1 MRKLLN
7 GICLSLALILVIGI
21 TTACSMKDNETNV
34 TDEVEEL
41 ETTLADDLD
50 AMETEAL
57 EDVDKAT
64 TVSKDKIQ
72 ESVEYI
78 HEHIDD
84 PVENEEV
91 AKKMYYHSSYIIA
104 VADKKG
110 DSESIND
117 DIYTLAVN
125 TKDYVR
131 SIYTKESTTDD
142 DGMLSLRSDLDDL
155 KDKINEGKDDLIEG
169 FYSLVK

>member
-7 GICLSLALILVIGI
+7 GICLSLALILVVGI

-34 TDEVEEL
+34 TNEVEEL

-57 EDVDKAT
+57 EDVDKDS
-64 TVSKDKIQ
+64 VSRDKIK

-84 PVENEEV
+84 PVENEEI

-104 VADKKG
+104 LADKKG

-131 SIYTKESTTDD
+131 SIYTEEATDD
-142 DGMLSLRSDLDDL
+142 DDDMLSLRSDLDDL
-155 KDKINEGKDDLIEG
+155 KNKINEGKDDLIEG